1 MKSQQYQNFYNLSK
15 HFNNYYIDQ
24 TMYMN
29 LVKILNQYIKSSEV
43 HNSDQNRNLML

>member
-24 TMYMN
+24 TN
-29 LVKILNQYIKSSEV
+29 VPVHEFGKNIKSIY
-43 HNSDQNRNLML
+43 